1 MDSFK
6 RIFKFGKPYKRFI
19 FLNIFFNILYAIFS
33 ALSFLSLM
41 PMLEVLF
48 GNSSK
53 VYENPDFDD
62 LSSFGNNLEAWLNF
76 QVSSFANND
85 PNKALMFVILTILIL
100 FFLKNLF
107 NYLAM
112 YFITF
117 FRNGILKD
125 LREKLYEKIIRLS
138 IPFYQHKDKGDVI
151 SRITSDVIEIQLSFL
166 SILEIIIR
174 EPLTIFFTVIAM
186 FLISFELT
194 IFVLIFIPISGFI
207 ISIIGK
213 SLKPTSNVVQK
224 EQGEILSVVEQ
235 TLNGLNI
242 IKGFVAELFFIKK
255 FSGTNKKFYKYSN
268 KLINKQNLASPLSE
282 FLGISVIGVLLW
294 YGGKLVLIDMQL
306 NPAAFLTYMG
316 LAYGVLTPAKAISK
330 ASYSI
335 KKGNAAAERVLEI
348 LEAESEIKESDS
360 AYEKKS
366 FEKEITFNNVNFSY
380 NNEVVIKNITFK
392 IIKGQTVA
400 VVGQSGSGKTT
411 IANLIPRFYDV
422 DSGEICI
429 DGKNIK
435 EIKKSDLRSLIG
447 LVPQDSLLFNETIQT
462 NITLSDKNISKNK
475 IIEASKT
482 SNSYEFIEKLDN
494 SFDTNV
500 GSFGGNL
507 SGGQKQ
513 RISIAR
519 AVLNNPPIMILDE
532 ATSSLD
538 SKSEKLV
545 QNALEN
551 LMHNRTTLVIA
562 HRLSTI
568 QNADLILVMENGE
581 IVEKGKHEKL
591 LSKKGI
597 YSKLIKIQ
605 SFNQTKIS

>member
-6 RIFKFGKPYKRFI
+6 KIFKFGKPYKKFI

-62 LSSFGNNLEAWLNF
+62 FSSFGNNLEAWLNF

-85 PNKALMFVILTILIL
+85 PNKALIFVILTILIL

-125 LREKLYEKIIRLS
+125 LREKLYDKIIRLP
-138 IPFYQHKDKGDVI
+138 IPFYQQKDKGDVI

-166 SILEIIIR
+166 SILEIIVR

-207 ISIIGK
+207 ISVIGK

-224 EQGEILSVVEQ
+224 EQAEILSVAEQ

-255 FSGTNKKFYKYSN
+255 FSGTNNKFYNYSN

-348 LEAESEIKESDS
+348 LEAESEIKESDN
-360 AYEKKS
+360 AFEKKS
-366 FEKEITFNNVNFSY
+366 FEKEITFNDVNFSY
-380 NNEVVIKNITFK
+380 NKEVVIKNITFK
-392 IIKGQTVA
+392 IGKGQTVA

-462 NITLSDKNISKNK
+462 NITLSNKNISKNK
-475 IIEASKT
+475 ILEASKI

-568 QNADLILVMENGE
+568 QNADLILVMDNGK

-605 SFNQTKIS
+605 SFN

>member
-6 RIFKFGKPYKRFI
+6 KIFKFGKPYKKFI

-53 VYENPDFDD
+53 VYENPNFDD
-62 LSSFGNNLEAWLNF
+62 FSSFGNNLEAWLNF

-85 PNKALMFVILTILIL
+85 PNKALIFVILTILIL

-125 LREKLYEKIIRLS
+125 LREKLYEKIIRLP
-138 IPFYQHKDKGDVI
+138 IPFYQQKDKGDVI

-166 SILEIIIR
+166 SILEIIVR

-207 ISIIGK
+207 ISVIGK
-213 SLKPTSNVVQK
+213 SLKPTSNIVQK
-224 EQGEILSVVEQ
+224 EQAEILSVAEQ

-255 FSGTNKKFYKYSN
+255 FTGTNNKFYNYSN

-348 LEAESEIKESDS
+348 LEAESEIKESDN
-360 AYEKKS
+360 AFEKKS
-366 FEKEITFNNVNFSY
+366 FEKEITFNDVSFSY
-380 NNEVVIKNITFK
+380 KKEVVIKNITFK
-392 IIKGQTVA
+392 IGKGQTVA

-462 NITLSDKNISKNK
+462 NITLSNKNISKNK
-475 IIEASKT
+475 ILEASKI

-568 QNADLILVMENGE
+568 QNADLILVMDNGK

-605 SFNQTKIS
+605 SFN

>member
-6 RIFKFGKPYKRFI
+6 KILKFGKPYKKFI

-53 VYENPDFDD
+53 VYENPNFDD
-62 LSSFGNNLEAWLNF
+62 FSSFGNNLEAWLNF

-85 PNKALMFVILTILIL
+85 PNKALIFVILTILIL

-125 LREKLYEKIIRLS
+125 LREKLYEKIIRLP
-138 IPFYQHKDKGDVI
+138 IPFYQQKDKGDVI

-166 SILEIIIR
+166 SILEIIVR

-207 ISIIGK
+207 ISVIGK
-213 SLKPTSNVVQK
+213 SLKPTSNIVQK
-224 EQGEILSVVEQ
+224 EQAEILSVAEQ

-255 FSGTNKKFYKYSN
+255 FSGTNNKFYNYSN

-348 LEAESEIKESDS
+348 LEAESEIKESDN
-360 AYEKKS
+360 AFEKKS
-366 FEKEITFNNVNFSY
+366 FEKEITFNDVNFSY
-380 NNEVVIKNITFK
+380 NKEVVIKNITFK
-392 IIKGQTVA
+392 IGKGQTVA

-462 NITLSDKNISKNK
+462 NIILSNKNISKNK
-475 IIEASKT
+475 ILEASKI

-568 QNADLILVMENGE
+568 QNADLILVMENGK

-605 SFNQTKIS
+605 SFN

>member
-6 RIFKFGKPYKRFI
+6 KIFKFGKSYKKFI
-19 FLNIFFNILYAIFS
+19 FLNIFFNLLYAIFS

-53 VYENPDFDD
+53 VYENPNFDD
-62 LSSFGNNLEAWLNF
+62 LSSFGNNLESWLNF

-85 PNKALMFVILTILIL
+85 PNRALMFVILTILIL

-125 LREKLYEKIIRLS
+125 LRIKLYEKIISLP
-138 IPFYQHKDKGDVI
+138 IPFYQQKKKGDVI
-151 SRITSDVIEIQLSFL
+151 SRITSDVIEIQQSFL

-174 EPLTIFFTVIAM
+174 EPLTIFFTVFAM

-194 IFVLIFIPISGFI
+194 VFVLIFIPISGFI
-207 ISIIGK
+207 ISLIGK

-224 EQGEILSVVEQ
+224 EQGEILSISEE
-235 TLNGLNI
+235 TLNGLKI
-242 IKGFVAELFFIKK
+242 IKSFVAELFFISK
-255 FSGTNKKFYKYSN
+255 FSKTNNTFYNYSN

-316 LAYGVLTPAKAISK
+316 LAYGVLTPAKSISK

-360 AYEKKS
+360 PLEIKS
-366 FEKEITFNNVNFSY
+366 FENEITFKDVSFSY
-380 NNEVVIKNITFK
+380 QKEIVIKNISFK
-392 IIKGQTVA
+392 IGKGQTVA
-400 VVGQSGSGKTT
+400 LVGQSGSGKTT
-411 IANLIPRFYDV
+411 ISNLIPRFYDV

-429 DGKNIK
+429 DGINIK
-435 EIKKSDLRSLIG
+435 ELKKSDLRSLIG

-475 IIEASKT
+475 IIEASKI
-482 SNSYEFIEKLDN
+482 SNSFDFINKLDN
-494 SFDTNV
+494 SFDNNV

-519 AVLNNPPIMILDE
+519 AVLDNPPIMILDE

-551 LMHNRTTLVIA
+551 LMQNRTTLVIA

-581 IVEKGKHEKL
+581 IVEKGKHRDL
-591 LSKKGI
+591 L
-597 YSKLIKIQ
+597 
-605 SFNQTKIS
+605 T

>member
-6 RIFKFGKPYKRFI
+6 KIFNFGKPYKKFI

-53 VYENPDFDD
+53 VYENPNFDD
-62 LSSFGNNLEAWLNF
+62 FSSFGNNLEAWLNF

-85 PNKALMFVILTILIL
+85 PNKALIFVILTILIL

-125 LREKLYEKIIRLS
+125 LREKLYEKIIRLP
-138 IPFYQHKDKGDVI
+138 IPFYQQKDKGDVI

-166 SILEIIIR
+166 SILEIIVR

-207 ISIIGK
+207 ISVIGK
-213 SLKPTSNVVQK
+213 SLKPTSNIVQK
-224 EQGEILSVVEQ
+224 EQAEILSVAEQ

-255 FSGTNKKFYKYSN
+255 FSGTNNKFYNYSN

-348 LEAESEIKESDS
+348 LEAESEIKESDN
-360 AYEKKS
+360 AFEKKS
-366 FEKEITFNNVNFSY
+366 FEKEITFDDVSFSY
-380 NNEVVIKNITFK
+380 KKEVVIKNITFK
-392 IIKGQTVA
+392 IRKGQTVA

-462 NITLSDKNISKNK
+462 NITLSNKNISKNK
-475 IIEASKT
+475 ILEASKI

-568 QNADLILVMENGE
+568 QNADLILVMDNGK

-605 SFNQTKIS
+605 SFN